1 MTRWLSWTVK
11 TKIKDFHCFRRP
23 LRLKDVTPSYQ
34 TTMKTSE
41 QMYFLSLVSIWLN
54 ITLWR
59 LIVSARSEA
68 RDEGSWHGQPGE
80 VRQLP
85 DQAPEHLHR
94 AGGRGGDCQAGHGIF
109 EICSAEH
116 LCSSNSNTHMSVVTI
131 QCYIEFFLLKW
142 KLDISIGKV
151 QYNWF
156 NFLDVT
162 DLCDNIF
169 IRHHQFQLSVILEP
183 NIFA

>member
-1 MTRWLSWTVK
+1 MLHVLSQSHWRASTGG
-11 TKIKDFHCFRRP
+11 CFR
-23 LRLKDVTPSYQ
+23 LQD
-34 TTMKTSE
+34 
-41 QMYFLSLVSIWLN
+41 
-54 ITLWR
+54 
-59 LIVSARSEA
+59 
-68 RDEGSWHGQPGE
+68 DGEGWGWGGEPGE

-85 DQAPEHLHR
+85 DQAPEHLHW
-94 AGGRGGDCQAGHGIF
+94 AGGRGGDCQACHGIF
-109 EICSAEH
+109 KICSAEH
-116 LCSSNSNTHMSVVTI
+116 LCSSNSNTHMSLVTVTM

-169 IRHHQFQLSVILEP
+169 IRHHQFHLSSHSRTQHFRI
-183 NIFA
+183 NSGF